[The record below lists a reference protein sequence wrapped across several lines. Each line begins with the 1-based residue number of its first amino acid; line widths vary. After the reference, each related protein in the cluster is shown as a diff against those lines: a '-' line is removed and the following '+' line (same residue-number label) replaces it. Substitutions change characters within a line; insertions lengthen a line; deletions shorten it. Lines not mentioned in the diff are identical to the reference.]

1 MGIQAGLD
9 SVINAPQGVVDSY
22 NSNLPVDEVTPYI
35 PPPAPESYGG
45 YSGINS
51 LQDPGQ
57 YGFVPQDT
65 GGAQNMKDLL
75 ARQRQTFMPMMA
87 GTTQSVVVPEEQ
99 TEKENSISAT
109 EPDSDIRPDTIPDY
123 TTPEYIQDIQ
133 NQYENDYYDY
143 AQQYPPVNDY
153 PQDNIQPETGVQTL
167 NAAPYVQEDQISDYV
182 PLNTQPYSPVV
193 NYIDQYATSPV
204 VNDVQ
209 QYDTYPPSNYVMN
222 NNYLDGALGQYL
234 YGSPL
239 ATQGLNSLPIQN
251 PSVRIPEVYR

>member
-22 NSNLPVDEVTPYI
+22 NSNLPVGEVTPYI

-45 YSGINS
+45 YGGINS

-65 GGAQNMKDLL
+65 GGAQNMQDLL

-143 AQQYPPVNDY
+143 VNQYPPVGNY

-167 NAAPYVQEDQISDYV
+167 NVANPLQDYAPLVDTRQLSDYQ
-182 PLNTQPYSPVV
+182 PLDVAPYSPVV
-193 NYIDQYATSPV
+193 NYATAPV
-204 VNDVQ
+204 N
-209 QYDTYPPSNYVMN
+209 NYTMN
-222 NNYLDGALGQYL
+222 NTSLDNALSEYI
-234 YGSPL
+234 YSSPYSPL
-239 ATQGLNSLPIQN
+239 ATRGLNSLAIQN
-251 PSVRIPEVYR
+251 PSVRVPTVSR